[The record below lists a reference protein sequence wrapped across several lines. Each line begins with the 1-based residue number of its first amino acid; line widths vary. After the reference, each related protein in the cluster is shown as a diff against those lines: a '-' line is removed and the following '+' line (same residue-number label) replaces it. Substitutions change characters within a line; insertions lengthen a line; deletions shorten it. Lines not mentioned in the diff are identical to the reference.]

1 MKIEYLLDIDKLKT
15 LINEASNLNDNND
28 FFKKLSEIN
37 QAKSELKDILEE
49 VDSIEQEIKSVI
61 NGRAKQ
67 LYGSDWQVIK
77 GRGYK
82 LSRYFSGDIF
92 SRLEDQKIDK
102 KYLKIIERL
111 DSKIIE
117 ETIVKTGALPKGLE
131 YNNNRSEV
139 IRISVDK
146 NENNQNQS

>member
-37 QAKSELKDILEE
+37 KAKNELKDILED
-49 VDSIEQEIKSVI
+49 VDSIESEIKSVI

-67 LYGSDWQVIK
+67 LYGNDWQVIK
-77 GRGYK
+77 GKGYK

-92 SRLEDQKIDK
+92 SREEDTKINK
-102 KYLKIIERL
+102 KYLKIVERL
-111 DSKIIE
+111 DSKAIE
-117 ETIVKTGALPKGLE
+117 DDIVKTGALPKGLL
-131 YNNNRSEV
+131 YNPSRNEV
-139 IRISVDK
+139 IRITVAKD
-146 NENNQNQS
+146 EDA